1 MGVQSLLFKGHFI
14 LFIFL
19 KKDSPDGLCWQY
31 QFDNLP
37 NAGSDIFLT
46 AYMISPAKRKDDLR
60 RINSWSVPEA

>member
-1 MGVQSLLFKGHFI
+1 MGIQSLLFKGHFI

-19 KKDSPDGLCWQY
+19 NKDSSECLCWQY

-46 AYMISPAKRKDDLR
+46 AYMISPVKREDDLR
-60 RINSWSVPEA
+60 RISSCNVPEA